1 MGTGGRQAEMS
12 RPGNGCALGPDKS
25 MAKKNQSSDPG
36 KRAGR
41 GCKCESI
48 CFCAKPC
55 ITASFNQGTNPVKIR
70 DVEKGVG
77 R

>member
-1 MGTGGRQAEMS
+1 MLWGQIKAQVT
-12 RPGNGCALGPDKS
+12 
-25 MAKKNQSSDPG
+25 NQSSDPG

-41 GCKCESI
+41 GCNRDPI

-55 ITASFNQGTNPVKIR
+55 VTASFNQGTNPVKIR

-77 R
+77 RQRGAGRDT